1 MFLAELYQKP
11 EQGHYSPGDDNSTIK
26 LGDMRKG
33 SRLTLGDLNRLRLSN
48 DVRKVE
54 HERKLEKVATQYKS
68 PVEAAGLG
76 VQYTKT
82 FKKHPFNL

>member
-11 EQGHYSPGDDNSTIK
+11 EQGYYSPGDDNSTLK

-54 HERKLEKVATQYKS
+54 HERKLEKVATQYKT
-68 PVEAAGLG
+68 PAEAASLG
-76 VQYTKT
+76 V
-82 FKKHPFNL
+82 

>member
-11 EQGHYSPGDDNSTIK
+11 EQGHYSPGDDNSTNK

-54 HERKLEKVATQYKS
+54 HERKLEKVATQYKP

-76 VQYTKT
+76 V
-82 FKKHPFNL
+82 

>member
-54 HERKLEKVATQYKS
+54 HERKLEKVATQYKP
-68 PVEAAGLG
+68 PVEAGGLG
-76 VQYTKT
+76 V
-82 FKKHPFNL
+82 

>member
-33 SRLTLGDLNRLRLSN
+33 SRLTLSDLNRLRLSN

-54 HERKLEKVATQYKS
+54 HERKLEKVATQYKP

-76 VQYTKT
+76 V
-82 FKKHPFNL
+82 